1 MKFLILTQYYPP
13 EVGAGQVRLQ
23 STVDQLL
30 ALGHDVEVVTALPNY
45 PSGRIF
51 EGYRGRF
58 YGREDDGRLT
68 IHRVWLYVALGA
80 GLDRLVSYLSFA
92 GTSAVG
98 LIRSER
104 PDVIFVESPPLFLGL
119 TGWLAARAWRRPWI
133 LNISD
138 LWPDSIR
145 ALGVMNEG
153 LALTMAEQLE
163 RFIYRRA
170 DLITAVTDGIEA
182 ELVNS
187 KGVPKER
194 ILFLPNGVDAELFRP
209 RPPDDNVRERF
220 GIDHRRVVLH
230 AGTMGFA
237 HCTDAILDA
246 AEILRERDVLFVLA
260 GDGSDRER
268 TELRA
273 RERGLTNV
281 LFLGAVPL
289 HAVANLYS
297 VALAGLATLRDL
309 PLFEGARPAKVLPCL
324 ASGKPIV
331 YSGRGE
337 GARLVSE
344 AEAGIVVEPED
355 GAAIA
360 KAIERLLDE
369 PGLAARL
376 GDNGRRLAVERFA
389 WRALVGDWL
398 EQLARASGSPAQRDD
413 PTATA
418 RLAMPKRASRF
429 ATVFRSRRS

>member
-13 EVGAGQVRLQ
+13 EVGAGQVRLKA
-23 STVDQLL
+23 TVDQLL
-30 ALGHDVEVVTALPNY
+30 AFGHDVEVVTALPNY

-68 IHRVWLYVALGA
+68 IHRVWLHVALGA

-98 LIRSER
+98 LARSER

-119 TGWLAARAWRRPWI
+119 TAWLAARAWRRPWI

-145 ALGVMNEG
+145 ALGVMDEG
-153 LALTMAEQLE
+153 LALTMAEKLE

-170 DLITAVTDGIEA
+170 DLITAVTDGIES
-182 ELVNS
+182 ELV
-187 KGVPKER
+187 KHKDVPKEQ
-194 ILFLPNGVDAELFRP
+194 ILFLPNGVDTELFRP
-209 RPPDDNVRERF
+209 RDPDDNVRMRF
-220 GIDHRRVVLH
+220 GIDDRQVVLY

-237 HCTDAILDA
+237 HCTDAILEA
-246 AEILRERDVLFVLA
+246 AAILRERDVLFVLA
-260 GDGSDRER
+260 GDGSDRAR
-268 TELRA
+268 TEQLA
-273 RERGLTNV
+273 SERGLANV
-281 LFLGAVPL
+281 LFLGVVPL
-289 HAVANLYS
+289 EAVADLYS

-337 GARLVSE
+337 GARLITAGE
-344 AEAGIVVEPED
+344 TGIVVEPED

-360 KAIERLLDE
+360 AAIARLLDE
-369 PGLAARL
+369 PALAERL
-376 GDNGRRLAVERFA
+376 GGNGRRLAVEHFG
-389 WRALVGDWL
+389 WKALVGDWL
-398 EQLARASGSPAQRDD
+398 EQLARAVGS
-413 PTATA
+413 TAERADLTTTA
-418 RLAMPKRASRF
+418 LRALPRRASRL
-429 ATVFRSRRS
+429 ASALRSRR